1 MSKSINGI
9 SMGLAG
15 LVIFAM
21 VLRFWGLGRFNTL
34 AFDEIYSVKFA
45 NDYLHQI
52 PFFDAHPP
60 LGKYLIAFGIEL
72 AEHIPFLNALP
83 KNNGTGSLLTPISYR
98 WMNALV
104 GACVPLVIA
113 GMAYQLSQP
122 LRIYPSANRSIRPGL
137 LYALIAGF
145 VAAMDGLLLVESR
158 YGLINIYMVFFG
170 LLGHWLFLRS
180 LTSPYKWRQLWLSLS
195 GVSLGACISVKW
207 NGLGFLLGL
216 YLLWAIALAVR
227 WVALYPIA
235 FRVADYCSLIGN
247 KQHGKDGKRY
257 YHLAQ
262 KLISVAQRLIALEL
276 ILPKNLFYMSWQT
289 ILIKLGLLPALF
301 YGVIWIPHLQINQ
314 TGLGVIHG
322 NIWNFHQQ
330 VGNTPGIHPYCSA
343 WYSWPLMIRP
353 VAYFRQVTASLT
365 ESADVLGPPN
375 PYGQTVYVVHGMG
388 NPILWWLST
397 AAILLMIGK
406 LIQQAWTM
414 WRAIAVKPYPSHSSL
429 YDGQI
434 STPFPPR
441 IALYLVINFVAN
453 WLPWMLVKRCTF
465 LYLYMGASC
474 FGFLAIAWILTQW
487 FTSRRSSDHM
497 IGWLTFSLILFAFLY
512 WLPLHL
518 GLPLYLDALQDR
530 WWLPSWE

>member
-1 MSKSINGI
+1 MSKSIKGING
-9 SMGLAG
+9 GLAG
-15 LVIFAM
+15 LLIFAM

-60 LGKYLIAFGIEL
+60 LGKYLIALGI
-72 AEHIPFLNALP
+72 AIAKQVPFINTLP
-83 KNNGTGSLLTPISYR
+83 ENNGTGYLLTPISYR
-98 WMNALV
+98 WVSALA
-104 GACVPLVIA
+104 GTCVPLVIA
-113 GMAYQLSQP
+113 GIAYQLSQP
-122 LRIYPSANRSIRPGL
+122 IRVYSSAVRSIRPCF

-145 VAAMDGLLLVESR
+145 VTAMDGLLLVESR
-158 YGLINIYMVFFG
+158 YGLINIFMVFFG

-180 LTSPYKWRQLWLSLS
+180 LNSPARWSPIWLSLA
-195 GVSLGACISVKW
+195 GLSLGACISVKW

-216 YLLWAIALAVR
+216 YMLWGIAQIVR
-227 WVALYPIA
+227 WIALYPIA
-235 FRVADYCSLIGN
+235 FKLADYWSLITIQ
-247 KQHGKDGKRY
+247 KQGKDGKRY

-289 ILIKLGLLPALF
+289 VLIKLGILPLML
-301 YGVIWIPHLQINQ
+301 YGVIWIPHLKINH
-314 TGLGVIHG
+314 TSLGVVHAS
-322 NIWNFHQQ
+322 IWNFHQQ
-330 VGNTPGIHPYCSA
+330 VGNTNIHPYCSA
-343 WYSWPLMIRP
+343 WYTWPLMIRP
-353 VAYFRQVTASLT
+353 VAYFRQVATSLS

-375 PYGQTVYVVHGMG
+375 PFSQVVYAVHGMG
-388 NPILWWLST
+388 NPILWWF
-397 AAILLMIGK
+397 AVVAILLMVGK
-406 LIQQAWTM
+406 LIQQAWAM
-414 WRAIAVKPYPSHSSL
+414 WQGIAVKPYPAHSSL
-429 YDGQI
+429 HNGQV

-441 IALYLVINFVAN
+441 IALYLVINFFAN

-497 IGWLTFSLILFAFLY
+497 IGWLTCSLILFSFLY

-518 GLPLYLDALQDR
+518 GLPLYLDGLHDR